1 MSAIK
6 IILISLF
13 SFLFLGCNS
22 KKSEDQNDSVV
33 KENPEFILNEKFKN
47 SLAQLISI
55 REYSLIND
63 RGHSKLL
70 YLSAITTKEHLYL
83 HLSNVNCET
92 PESFFSFTER
102 IGDTSIG
109 FLLNVES
116 IEPERFFDLKQAKQ
130 IKNEFESDM
139 LCHDWYYLLAKY
151 NILNG
156 DLILERTSGFLDET
170 IENGF
175 YAKEDL
181 EYLIQSGYIFD
192 PEEPEPEPVSETE

>member
-1 MSAIK
+1 MKSTYY
-6 IILISLF
+6 ILLIVLS
-13 SFLFLGCNS
+13 SLFLGCNS

-55 REYSLIND
+55 REYSLINE

-70 YLSAITTKEHLYL
+70 YLSAGTTKEHLYL
-83 HLSNVNCET
+83 YLSNVNCDT
-92 PESFFSFTER
+92 PGSFFYFTER
-102 IGDTSIG
+102 IGDTSIE

-116 IEPERFFDLKQAKQ
+116 IEPERFFDLRQANQ

-151 NILNG
+151 KILNG

>member
-1 MSAIK
+1 MRAIK

-22 KKSEDQNDSVV
+22 KKSENQSHSVV
-33 KENPEFILNEKFKN
+33 KENPEFILNQNFKN

-55 REYSLIND
+55 REYSLINE

-70 YLSAITTKEHLYL
+70 YLSAGTTKEHLYL
-83 HLSNVNCET
+83 RLSNMNCET

-116 IEPERFFDLKQAKQ
+116 IEPERFFDLRQAKQ
-130 IKNEFESDM
+130 IKDELEYGICD
-139 LCHDWYYLLAKY
+139 DWYYLLAKY
-151 NILNG
+151 KILNG

>member
-1 MSAIK
+1 MKSTYY
-6 IILISLF
+6 ISLIVL
-13 SFLFLGCNS
+13 SSLFLECNS

-33 KENPEFILNEKFKN
+33 KEHPEFILNQNFKN

-70 YLSAITTKEHLYL
+70 FLRAITTKEHLYL
-83 HLSNVNCET
+83 HLSKMNCKT

-102 IGDTSIG
+102 IDDTSIE
-109 FLLNVES
+109 FLLDVES
-116 IEPERFFDLKQAKQ
+116 IEPERFFDLRQAKQ
-130 IKNEFESDM
+130 IKNESEYGICD
-139 LCHDWYYLLAKY
+139 DWYYLLAKY
-151 NILNG
+151 KILNG
-156 DLILERTSGFLDET
+156 NLILERTSGFLDET

-181 EYLIQSGYIFD
+181 EYLIQSGFIFD
-192 PEEPEPEPVSETE
+192 PKEPKPIPESE